1 MYYYVNIDYAM
12 LKRYKIEFDI
22 EQATNTHKNP
32 LVFQKN
38 W

>member
-22 EQATNTHKNP
+22 EQATHTKIP
-32 LVFQKN
+32 
-38 W
+38 